1 MTVERSGLSRNV
13 DTSSLAGV
21 LAASG
26 RPQAGSTPSGVPL
39 RQLTEPTPEQ
49 KFILAET
56 AARTGQDNVLSDWYF
71 GNMPGGKYTRE
82 GQPDTYAS
90 GITPTGGA
98 SGGGGNAGLAQAFRD
113 YIAGVGAG
121 ATDFGAARE
130 ELLKRFG
137 GYRKQLEDLVAGAGA
152 RQETSAARAA
162 EALRNIDPQAAFR
175 FNVSPATIGAGS
187 ASDYLK
193 AIGASTAGVEGLRG
207 FEQSLLN
214 QALSGAQQYSAAT
227 QQALDT
233 ERAARQAAVQ
243 QMLQEAQAGLTANQ
257 LGAQLGLSES
267 ERLALEDLLSRQSSE
282 QQSIADKI
290 FEARLE
296 AAKAG
301 VTL

>member
-1 MTVERSGLSRNV
+1 MAVTRGGLSRKV

-21 LAASG
+21 QSASAG
-26 RPQAGSTPSGVPL
+26 RTQPMSTPSGVPL
-39 RQLTEPTPEQ
+39 RQLTEPSVEQ
-49 KFILAET
+49 KLD
-56 AARTGQDNVLSDWYF
+56 AALQQYGADEDNALTRWFAQNALPEEQVAPRFDPA
-71 GNMPGGKYTRE
+71 MGG
-82 GQPDTYAS
+82 S
-90 GITPTGGA
+90 
-98 SGGGGNAGLAQAFRD
+98 GGGNASLQSAFRD
-113 YIAGVGAG
+113 YIAGIGAG
-121 ATDFGAARE
+121 TTDFGAARE

-152 RQETSAARAA
+152 RQEASAARAA
-162 EALRNIDPQAAFR
+162 EALRNIDPQAAFQ

-214 QALSGAQQYSAAT
+214 QMMGGAQQYSAAQ

-233 ERAARQAAVQ
+233 ERAARQAAVP
-243 QMLQEAQAGLTANQ
+243 QMLQDAQSRLTANQ

-267 ERLALEDLLSRQSSE
+267 ERFALEDLLGRQSSE
-282 QQSIADKI
+282 QQSIADRI
-290 FEARLE
+290 LEARL
-296 AAKAG
+296 AAAEAG